1 MSYSDDAQTA
11 DPANNNNNNNNET
24 PIRNNPLLRSANPL
38 VSDLEQEVLDEYA
51 RLLDNVNK
59 VCPPPPPPQPFPTPL
74 FFTNENEKRVHVAN
88 ITGRYNVV
96 SIRPGPPRRRPG
108 LGDAR
113 RPAPPG
119 AQDGD
124 RVHPAQGQRVQ
135 HRAAAADL

>member
-59 VCPPPPPPQPFPTPL
+59 VCPPPPPPTLPNPAVL
-74 FFTNENEKRVHVAN
+74 HERKRK
-88 ITGRYNVV
+88 TGSCR
-96 SIRPGPPRRRPG
+96 
-108 LGDAR
+108 
-113 RPAPPG
+113 
-119 AQDGD
+119 
-124 RVHPAQGQRVQ
+124 
-135 HRAAAADL
+135 

>member
-59 VCPPPPPPQPFPTPL
+59 VCQIG
-74 FFTNENEKRVHVAN
+74 RAHV
-88 ITGRYNVV
+88 
-96 SIRPGPPRRRPG
+96 
-108 LGDAR
+108 
-113 RPAPPG
+113 
-119 AQDGD
+119 
-124 RVHPAQGQRVQ
+124 
-135 HRAAAADL
+135 

>member
-59 VCPPPPPPQPFPTPL
+59 VCPPPPPPNPSQPRCSSRTKTKNGFMSLTL
-74 FFTNENEKRVHVAN
+74 QVD
-88 ITGRYNVV
+88 IM
-96 SIRPGPPRRRPG
+96 
-108 LGDAR
+108 
-113 RPAPPG
+113 
-119 AQDGD
+119 
-124 RVHPAQGQRVQ
+124 
-135 HRAAAADL
+135 